1 MLGDAADVEAF
12 AAVEHLVAAAA
23 DDALVRTNAFWNATA
38 IDFRFR
44 RFRKRLWGGLG
55 S

>member
-1 MLGDAADVEAF
+1 MLGDAADVETF
-12 AAVEHLVAAAA
+12 AAVEHLAAAAA
-23 DDALVRTNAFWNATA
+23 DDALVRTNAFRNATA

-44 RFRKRLWGGLG
+44 RIRMRLWGGLG